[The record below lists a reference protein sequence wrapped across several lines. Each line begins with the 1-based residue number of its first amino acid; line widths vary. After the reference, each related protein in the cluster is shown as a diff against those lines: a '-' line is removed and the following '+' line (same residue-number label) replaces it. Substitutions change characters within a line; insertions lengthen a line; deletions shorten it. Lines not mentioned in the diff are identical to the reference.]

1 MSAPVEQNVPQPSVT
16 NQPKKNV
23 SWIFIPFVALI
34 LLFLGVIIGG
44 FYFLNKR
51 SSDTKDTTS
60 QVVTLDEQKAATHLS
75 KILDTKDAY
84 WQRMFR
90 LFWNDVEK
98 QQGEFD
104 WSVPDERMEEF
115 MDEDAYPVITVEPF
129 ANWDQDAC
137 HGDEYISEFD
147 SKKGGTVKV
156 GKPCDMTAYE
166 QFLTKSVERYDGDGV
181 NDMPD
186 LTVPVKYWAIVNEPS
201 MQDEPESKDENVKF
215 FMGTPQ
221 EYVDILKSSY
231 EVIKSADPEAKVLQG
246 GMAGLSSDMLVFWRK
261 VFDLG
266 GGEYFDIA
274 NIHSIDTDEYREDMH
289 IFSFKKILKEY
300 ELEDKP
306 IWMTEVQFGGLGEE
320 PQDRDSFDT
329 LLAKATVVSLA
340 LGVEKLFY
348 IQNWVYWDEYN
359 LEESSTHNV
368 YLNLV
373 DKLNYFDEVTIIKE
387 EYIKHS
393 GDSDGIEVTL
403 GQYKFSY
410 KNNEIYVLWG
420 EGAIPQEITGKVTVT
435 DMSGESEIIGAED
448 IVLSEKPIF
457 VEMKE

>member
-1 MSAPVEQNVPQPSVT
+1 MDIHTFCGINTAI
-16 NQPKKNV
+16 
-23 SWIFIPFVALI
+23 SWCNHWRI
-34 LLFLGVIIGG
+34 LLSEQEIFR
-44 FYFLNKR
+44 YKR
-51 SSDTKDTTS
+51 
-60 QVVTLDEQKAATHLS
+60 H
-75 KILDTKDAY
+75 DTKDAY

-166 QFLTKSVERYDGDGV
+166 QFLTKAVERYDGNGV

-186 LTVPVKYWAIVNEPS
+186 LTIPIKYWEIVNEPS
-201 MQDEPESKDENVKF
+201 MQDEPESKDE
-215 FMGTPQ
+215 
-221 EYVDILKSSY
+221 
-231 EVIKSADPEAKVLQG
+231 
-246 GMAGLSSDMLVFWRK
+246 MLVFWRK

-435 DMSGESEIIGAED
+435 DMSGESEIISAED